1 MLKKNMLYIGI
12 IFLLIGLAAVFLNPD
27 QQQANLEIARH
38 ATNAQA
44 AAQAISANNQREM
57 LIHIV
62 GMFITGLGLAM
73 TIGGFIVRKQILNGP
88 QPKRQGPH

>member
-12 IFLLIGLAAVFLNPD
+12 IFLLIGLATVFLNPD

-44 AAQAISANNQREM
+44 AQAISANNQRET

-73 TIGGFIVRKQILNGP
+73 TIGGFIVRKQN
-88 QPKRQGPH
+88 KN

>member
-44 AAQAISANNQREM
+44 AAQAISANNQRHVYYRPGACHDNRR
-57 LIHIV
+57 LYR
-62 GMFITGLGLAM
+62 A
-73 TIGGFIVRKQILNGP
+73 
-88 QPKRQGPH
+88 

>member
-12 IFLLIGLAAVFLNPD
+12 IFLLIGLATVFLNPD

-44 AAQAISANNQREM
+44 AAQAISAALSCVNKTRTKRPATETAGTA
-57 LIHIV
+57 LR
-62 GMFITGLGLAM
+62 
-73 TIGGFIVRKQILNGP
+73 TILRS
-88 QPKRQGPH
+88 

>member
-12 IFLLIGLAAVFLNPD
+12 IFLLIGLATVFLNPD

-44 AAQAISANNQREM
+44 AAQAISANNQRET

-73 TIGGFIVRKQILNGP
+73 TIGGFTGRKKN
-88 QPKRQGPH
+88 KT